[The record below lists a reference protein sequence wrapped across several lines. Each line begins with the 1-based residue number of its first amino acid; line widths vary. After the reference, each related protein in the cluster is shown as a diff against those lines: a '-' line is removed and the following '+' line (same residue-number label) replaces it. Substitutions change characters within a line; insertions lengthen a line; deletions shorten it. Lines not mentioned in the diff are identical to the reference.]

1 MFKPIAGLLL
11 LVALCA
17 AEAPT
22 RFRTAARRPAG
33 ARVRF
38 LARQVAAPAPAPAPT
53 GYPAAGVT
61 PEIPFDLPSSTVKP
75 DVTYLPPDNTYGPP
89 SPPQPDATYG
99 PPLPH
104 STYGPPTEAPVT
116 PDAVYGP
123 PDNSYL
129 PPEESVTAR
138 DVDLAVDVAEEAE
151 EAAEEEATVEE
162 QQPSEPEPEVSVEPA
177 VEVEAPAEDEGE
189 ELFVAVAEDGSVIA
203 VSNSF
208 DAQVEAAAQQP
219 ARLVFQRFPQ
229 GRRRAPASVPVPARL
244 IKARRVAP
252 AKLQLLQRVQPQPKP
267 QPQGFS
273 FASQYTAW

>member
-1 MFKPIAGLLL
+1 MFKPIVGLLL

-17 AEAPT
+17 AETPT
-22 RFRTAARRPAG
+22 RYRTAARRPAG

-38 LARQVAAPAPAPAPT
+38 LARQEVAPAPAPT

-75 DVTYLPPDNTYGPP
+75 DVSYLPPDNTYGPP

-99 PPLPH
+99 PPAPH

-116 PDAVYGP
+116 PAAVYGP

-129 PPEESVTAR
+129 PPEQSVTVR
-138 DVDLAVDVAEEAE
+138 DVNLAVDVA
-151 EAAEEEATVEE
+151 AEEEEEEANVEE
-162 QQPSEPEPEVSVEPA
+162 QQPSEPQPEVSDEPKEVVE
-177 VEVEAPAEDEGE
+177 EAPVEDEGE
-189 ELFVAVAEDGSVIA
+189 ELYVAVAEDGSVIA

-208 DAQVEAAAQQP
+208 DAQEEAAAQQS

-229 GRRRAPASVPVPARL
+229 GRRRAPTNAPVPVPVRL

-252 AKLQLLQRVQPQPKP
+252 AKLLQRVQPQPKP